1 MTKNKKNI
9 VDQNTIKEFIVYGR
23 EDCHLCQ
30 DMILALQNLQEQ
42 VSFKFEM
49 INIDTSVRLITLYGN
64 KIPVLI
70 SKLDNKEICHYF
82 LDRTALD
89 EYLVKFR

>member
-1 MTKNKKNI
+1 MTKNKTNI
-9 VDQNTIKEFIVYGR
+9 ADQNTIKEFIVYGR

-49 INIDTSVRLITLYGN
+49 INIDTSAQLITLYGN